1 MRSGFVR
8 TVHSMADPAQPT
20 PYPVIPIR
28 IVPEPA
34 QDASATPDT
43 ASGKRDAD
51 DTFYDAWDNFL
62 AIQPKR
68 AKTASRMARMVEA
81 EKQAVD
87 ETPGDGLQV
96 RERAAKSWQEA
107 AEECKGKVKAIV
119 EECKRLNRK
128 YVDYQFDLEAG
139 PYPLQDLRG
148 VYPQAIMRSD
158 GSVEPPPWVKRVE
171 DIFDKPQFY
180 VDGATPTDVHQGSS
194 GDCWFLAAL
203 MAISAKKDLVEKLC
217 VARDELVGVYGFV
230 FYRDGEWVYE
240 VIDDKLYLK
249 VGDDDDLAIV
259 RDWDREN
266 KKGRY
271 IDYDDDKLTAQLQR
285 GGEALYFSHC
295 KSSETWLPLIEKA
308 YAKAHGDYAAVEGGY
323 ASEGIEDLTGGVG
336 VVLNPEDIM
345 DKDRFWREQLS
356 QVNENFLF
364 GGGSKRKDSKGVVG
378 GYVIHGVRELM
389 DASLSPGTRHLL
401 TLLHL
406 EVGRTEWKGDWS
418 DGSKLWTPE
427 MMIKLGHTF
436 GDDGV
441 FWMSY
446 KDFLKHFPRINRVR
460 LFDDKQ
466 GTWQV
471 SQQWTSVNVPWT
483 VEYLDTTFEVEIEKK
498 GPVVFV
504 LSQPD
509 DRYFRGLE
517 GRFEYSLH
525 FRVYKEGRE
534 NGHWIVRSLHNSG
547 ADARSTRSVS
557 AEIEDLDPGKYI
569 VLIKVTGTRYA
580 SAMTQQEIILAC
592 AVARKEKLLDVGRRL
607 DYALTKGDK
616 RAMEKAVKVQA
627 KLDGRLMERR
637 GLKKARISKREELNR
652 SRLRKKR
659 IDDDIAEKR
668 KAVAAA
674 KKARADEKK
683 QQQSKK
689 AQDDDR
695 AQSAAADEDVAPKD
709 PAVSAVSGTSSEEST
724 PNAEPAESS
733 EPKVH
738 DITPPSEPEATPSA
752 TDTQPDSLP
761 ADDSKVDTET
771 ATKQLSKLALED
783 KHNTNSEDPPVSPLD
798 NSDDDDE
805 SDSLA
810 PPEELVDDD
819 FEWDSDIDN
828 PVDSDDDEP
837 DPKNEIFAE
846 DPWNAVCVLGLR
858 VYSLNSMAKVT
869 VVKGDNGS

>member
-1 MRSGFVR
+1 
-8 TVHSMADPAQPT
+8 MADPAQPT

-139 PYPLQDLRG
+139 PYPLQDLGG

-534 NGHWIVRSLHNSG
+534 NGHWIARSLHNSG